1 MTENQRKVYDILKS
15 NGGWMQSPDIALEG
29 NFDRMADVTASLT
42 SLMKYGCVDSIKQ
55 ELFDGTILT
64 FYCIIKEYKPVKRW
78 FVNICNL
85 NGFSICIK
93 EFNSQAEALTF
104 IKSNKER
111 NDRLHHARYF
121 LYKGEE
127 VGEY

>member
-15 NGGWMQSPDIALEG
+15 NNGWMRKSDIALKG
-29 NFDRMADVTASLT
+29 NFDKMVDVTASLT
-42 SLMKYGCVDSIKQ
+42 ALMKYGYVDSIKQ

-64 FYCIIKEYKPVKRW
+64 FYCIIKEYKPVGKW
-78 FVNICNL
+78 FVNVCNW
-85 NGFSICIK
+85 NGFNVHTK
-93 EFNSQAEALTF
+93 EFNSETEALTF
-104 IKSNKER
+104 IKNNKER
-111 NDRLHHARYF
+111 NNGLCHARYF